1 MVREMMKWLRCQSII
16 RAEVVLVAWLVVGG
30 LAWADTLDLS
40 DDLMLPLAGIQQA
53 VEPDPLD
60 DFREILRPV
69 LLDAALGSLV
79 PETSLSPPRHLPPLS
94 ETLLHL
100 SALPLYQIICVYR
113 I

>member
-1 MVREMMKWLRCQSII
+1 MVCEMMKWLRCRSII

-40 DDLMLPLAGIQQA
+40 DDLVLPLAGIQLA

-60 DFREILRPV
+60 DFREILNPV
-69 LLDAALGSLV
+69 LLDSAPGGFV
-79 PETSLSPPRHLPPLS
+79 PETPLSPPRHVPPLS

-100 SALPLYQIICVYR
+100 SALPLYQIFCVYR
-113 I
+113 V